1 MEGLMSG
8 DTYII
13 RGHVRDSGSGSP
25 IRNAEVRLL
34 KKKGPVE
41 GATSGPAE
49 MWVECEPPKSK
60 RTNDKGYYEF
70 VVARE
75 EGTHFCVECHAF
87 GIPHKSQEIQKTSEK
102 HIHEVD
108 ISFPLQLTII
118 APSDPTAR
126 GSNPVVGQ
134 PFHVGL
140 ECAAKHEHV
149 KEYKWSVFP
158 ESALVRPPKPN
169 ENQVQILLLHPRTL
183 EIRLSIVDPSGAMTD
198 VHSDVQVGP
207 APINLIAGSID
218 ARVDGRVQ
226 AEVGGRV
233 GVRLERTATPETPD
247 QGLWFA
253 IRNRTQAI
261 SFEPYRAFIDRV
273 MGEGYDFHTP
283 LGNGVLDPMLREF
296 RSRRHGVQAYELLKV
311 ATQVFLLLNCG
322 VKITEEHFRQRDNFT
337 FDWAFKKLDEYLGES
352 RQLPYLKR
360 VIEAAFPWLER
371 DGMRYGSVLG
381 GIHEPCL
388 IELIRDY
395 WFEEGML
402 MQTMNA
408 VTRRFQNVH
417 APGQHDPLANL
428 EIDPLRPLGNILWGL
443 SQDLQLL
450 SVRRRTYEYMHEYGL
465 TLYGKATASVR
476 PADTRSKFL
485 EAFHNL
491 LYLCSV
497 FFKEDNDTTVIAD
510 GYPLLNALKD
520 VHLILAQGAHNQ
532 FRDLPWTVRAETMV
546 QEWILA
552 QPEVREFL
560 QSRMMVPYKE
570 PWMPQVDTMKTLQRW
585 SDVTVTQFRDL
596 GVYGEQIV
604 LSIRYGDWIADI
616 NEDHAKNWARFF
628 RSDIQAYLH
637 AYRAATGIDL
647 TNPDTVDATLPAIH
661 LQKRLAIQ
669 QQGAR

>member
-41 GATSGPAE
+41 GATTGPAE

-75 EGTHFCVECHAF
+75 EGTHFCVECQAF
-87 GIPHKSQEIQKTSEK
+87 GITHKSQEIQPSEGK
-102 HIHEVD
+102 REYYGD
-108 ISFPLQLTII
+108 ISLDLKFQITEVKYDDSGKAEHLHCPI
-118 APSDPTAR
+118 A
-126 GSNPVVGQ
+126 GQ
-134 PFHVGL
+134 PFWARL
-140 ECAAKHEHV
+140 EPTGEFEECH
-149 KEYKWSVFP
+149 WSVFP
-158 ESALVRPPKPN
+158 ECTLQHPPKA
-169 ENQVQILLLHPRTL
+169 NQECEVQILAHQAGSYKAAVLVKDRSGARI
-183 EIRLSIVDPSGAMTD
+183 EINKLWSVGLADTVIVDGK
-198 VHSDVQVGP
+198 
-207 APINLIAGSID
+207 IK
-218 ARVDGRVQ
+218 

-233 GVRLERTATPETPD
+233 GVRLERTATPQTPD

-637 AYRAATGIDL
+637 SYRAATGIDL

>member
-13 RGHVRDSGSGSP
+13 RGHVKDSVSGSP

-34 KKKGPVE
+34 RKP
-41 GATSGPAE
+41 GAEERGE
-49 MWVECEPPKSK
+49 WVEREPPQSS
-60 RTNDKGYYEF
+60 RTDDRGHYEF
-70 VVARE
+70 VITRE
-75 EGTHFCVECHAF
+75 EATSYRVQCKAFGVFGMSDEVGPSRKEREYTRDISLKLNFHLAEVAYDNKGVAEPLHCPVAGRPFWARLEGAVNEVKECH
-87 GIPHKSQEIQKTSEK
+87 
-102 HIHEVD
+102 
-108 ISFPLQLTII
+108 
-118 APSDPTAR
+118 
-126 GSNPVVGQ
+126 
-134 PFHVGL
+134 
-140 ECAAKHEHV
+140 
-149 KEYKWSVFP
+149 WSVSP
-158 ESALVRPPKPN
+158 ECTLTPRLKTDH
-169 ENQVQILLLHPRTL
+169 EQEVQILCHHVGTYKITALLRDKSGATTEFQRAFVAAVP
-183 EIRLSIVDPSGAMTD
+183 EPVIVDGTIKAE
-198 VHSDVQVGP
+198 VG
-207 APINLIAGSID
+207 
-218 ARVDGRVQ
+218 GRVQ

-273 MGEGYDFHTP
+273 MAEGYDFHTP
-283 LGNGVLDPMLREF
+283 LGNSVLDPKLGEF

-337 FDWAFKKLDEYLGES
+337 FDWAFKKLDEYLGAS
-352 RQLPYLKR
+352 HQLPYLKR
-360 VIEAAFPWLER
+360 VIEASFPWLER
-371 DGMRYGSVLG
+371 DGTRYGSVLG
-381 GIHEPCL
+381 RIHEPCL

-402 MQTMNA
+402 MQTTNA

-443 SQDLQLL
+443 SQDLNLL

-585 SDVTVTQFRDL
+585 SDVTVTHFRDL

-637 AYRAATGIDL
+637 AYRAATGVDL